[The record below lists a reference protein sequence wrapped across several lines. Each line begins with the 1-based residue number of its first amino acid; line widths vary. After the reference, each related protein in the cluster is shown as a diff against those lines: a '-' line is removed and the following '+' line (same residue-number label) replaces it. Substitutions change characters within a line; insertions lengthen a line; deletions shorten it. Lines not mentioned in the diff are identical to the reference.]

1 MPRIIAGDVHEMVI
15 DRFISDGNI
24 GDIVADVSAGDL
36 LLVVS
41 VQQLSGMPRTRLERI
56 WSVSKIDGR
65 CPVHEAVALEVLVV
79 TGQAVGQHG
88 FVPCFQTRPFIRV
101 RDCR

>member
-1 MPRIIAGDVHEMVI
+1 MPHIMAGDVHEMIV
-15 DRFISDGNI
+15 DRFIADGDI

-41 VQQLSGMPRTRLERI
+41 VQRLSGMPRTRLERI
-56 WSVSKIDGR
+56 WSVSKIDDR
-65 CPVHEAVALEVLVV
+65 CPVHEAVALEVIVV
-79 TGQAVGQHG
+79 TGQAEGKHG
-88 FVPCFQTRPFIRV
+88 FIPCFQTRPFIRV